1 MRHEV
6 PPEVLAIIDDRLL
19 THGKKNIY
27 DVLEKL
33 GVRDAKEKVFE
44 YVWEV
49 PTGAPIFTI
58 WAEDVGVH
66 PLNRRMFCVEDLKER
81 NTLIGGA
88 LMSAAQL
95 QRTNDRRRLMGKVR
109 DGQPFISVLQT
120 NARSIDELMH
130 NIISKPDQRIKD
142 SPWHVARWDVARER
156 AILVRGE
163 PGWAPS
169 DAEVQQYLAHR
180 KIINPDKPAAPV
192 MPPNGAESSEG
203 MKLSFPN
210 QEHRDLV
217 EAKSMA
223 KMMVIFF
230 EEGLTP
236 VDVSKFNLG
245 YDIDVLDADGRSILH
260 VEVKGTASDAPGFF
274 LTRNEWSK
282 AKTDP
287 LWELAVVTSALT
299 ECHVERY
306 VRREVE
312 KYFGF
317 DALVWRC
324 DLQPR

>member
-6 PPEVLAIIDDRLL
+6 PPEVLAIIDQYLL
-19 THGKKNIY
+19 NHGKKNIY
-27 DVLEKL
+27 DVLENL
-33 GVRDAKEKVFE
+33 GVRDAKDKVFE

-49 PTGAPIFTI
+49 PMGAPIFTI

-66 PLNRRMFCVEDLKER
+66 PLNSRMFSVEELNER
-81 NTLIGGA
+81 KTLIGGA
-88 LMSAAQL
+88 LMSTAQL

-120 NARSIDELMH
+120 NVRSLDELMR
-130 NIISKPDQRIKD
+130 NIVSKPDQRIKD
-142 SPWHVARWDVARER
+142 SPWHVARWDEAQER

-169 DAEVQQYLAHR
+169 DAEVEQHLAHR
-180 KIINPDKPAAPV
+180 KIINPDKLADPV
-192 MPPNGAESSEG
+192 MPPGSGEG
-203 MKLSFPN
+203 MKFNFPD

-223 KMMVIFF
+223 KIMAVFVK
-230 EEGLTP
+230 EGLTP
-236 VDVSKFNLG
+236 VDVSEFNLG
-245 YDIDVLDADGRSILH
+245 YDIDVLDAGGGSILH
-260 VEVKGTASDAPGFF
+260 VEVKGTASDVPGFF

-282 AKTDP
+282 AGTDP
-287 LWELAVVTSALT
+287 LWELAIVTSALT
-299 ECHVERY
+299 DCHVERY